1 MIQAA
6 EDSEIWSKLL
16 DWPALAFLIVVLF
29 SIAFYRPISRA
40 LSRGDVVLSWG
51 ENRHITVTQLPKK
64 LTEELDPLRDE
75 IEALK
80 AAVTALEKSAGGGVP
95 PVEPPAAQPLS
106 AEDAAAA
113 HARML
118 EALGSPDYL
127 WRSVERLAV
136 IAGISEDQ
144 AETLLRADREVVL
157 GKGKSQ
163 RRIAR
168 LKSRKP

>member
-1 MIQAA
+1 VIQAA
-6 EDSEIWSKLL
+6 DSDIWSKLL
-16 DWPALAFLIVVLF
+16 DWPALAFLLVVLF

-80 AAVTALEKSAGGGVP
+80 AAVTALEKGVAP
-95 PVEPPAAQPLS
+95 GTVPAVEPPRAQPLTD
-106 AEDAAAA
+106 AEEEVARE
-113 HARML
+113 RML
-118 EALGSPDYL
+118 EALASPDYL

-144 AETLLRADREVVL
+144 AEKLLRADRQVVL
-157 GKGKSQ
+157 GRGKSQ
-163 RRIAR
+163 RKIAR
-168 LKSRKP
+168 LKARKP